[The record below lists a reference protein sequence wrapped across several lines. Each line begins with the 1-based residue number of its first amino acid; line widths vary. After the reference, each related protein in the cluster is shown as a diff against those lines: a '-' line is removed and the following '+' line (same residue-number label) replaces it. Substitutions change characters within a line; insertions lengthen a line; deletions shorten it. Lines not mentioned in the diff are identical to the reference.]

1 MSDIY
6 WTYCHE
12 DESKSVQIH
21 GKTNFINWLN
31 ENADCN
37 HYTFATSYKDL
48 CKRLPWLKEDNN
60 D

>member
-6 WTYCHE
+6 WTFCHNGE
-12 DESKSVQIH
+12 GESVQIH

-31 ENADCN
+31 DNADCD

-48 CKRLPWLKEDNN
+48 CKRLPFLKEDSHE
-60 D
+60 